1 MNAQRWIQRSI
12 LQPVKQHSSELLLC
26 AGLASGAAAIGMA
39 ILGTVRAVPLVDKR
53 KKELNTEKLP
63 AGEILKTVWK
73 CYIPTVT
80 TAAASA
86 GCLIGASYQYTS
98 KITALTAA
106 YSMSEAA
113 LSEYHKKVVE
123 QVGSEKEKLISDAV
137 DAEKITKNPVSKQVV
152 FLTEGGN
159 DLCYDSASGRYFKSS
174 KDAIVRASNIISR
187 VLLDE
192 MYVTLNE
199 FYYEL
204 GLDGIDLGRDFGW
217 AVSDGLIEL
226 SFGSQL
232 ADDGSPCL
240 VLNYSNRPRPDYRT
254 R

>member
-1 MNAQRWIQRSI
+1 MNVQRWLQRSV
-12 LQPVKQHSSELLLC
+12 LQPMKQHSSELLLC
-26 AGLASGAAAIGMA
+26 AGLASGAAAIGLA

-73 CYIPTVT
+73 CYVPTVT

-86 GCLIGASYQYTS
+86 GCLLGASYQYTS
-98 KITALTAA
+98 KVTALTAA

-123 QVGSEKEKLISDAV
+123 QVGSEKEKLISDSV
-137 DAEKITKNPVSKQVV
+137 DAEKLTKNPVSKQIV
-152 FLTEGGN
+152 FITDGGD

-174 KDAIVRASNIISR
+174 KDSIIRASNIISR

-199 FYYEL
+199 FYAEL
-204 GLDGIDLGRDFGW
+204 GLNDIGLGEDFGW
-217 AVSDGLIEL
+217 AVNDGLIEL
-226 SFGSQL
+226 AFSSQL

-240 VLNYSNRPRPDYRT
+240 VVNYINPARPDYKR